1 MDKEE
6 IIKLVEK
13 EPTEEILTK
22 ERLAQYLDEKRKI
35 NHYIGFEISGFVH
48 LGTGIICMSKVADFQ
63 KAGINTTIFLADFH
77 SWINKKLG
85 GDLSTIKKVAGGYFK
100 EALKISLKIVG
111 GDPDKSKFVLGSDH
125 YKEVGLEYFET
136 VLKVSMNT
144 NLSRIKRSLTIMGRK
159 ESDSID
165 FAQLI
170 YPPMQVAD
178 IFSLKVNLAHG
189 GMDQRKA
196 HVIAIDVGEK
206 VSGYKPIAV
215 HHHLLIGMQIDEKIR
230 ENILSAKKEGK
241 RELFEESIID
251 IKMSKSKPESAIFIH
266 DSEEEI
272 KRKISKAFCPPK
284 EIELN
289 PVIDIV
295 RYVIFPWISRLEKK
309 FEIENLKSG
318 KIKEYSSLSELID
331 DYKNGNIHPL
341 DLKSST
347 TNYLIE
353 MLKPARD
360 YFLYGSGKSYLEEI
374 QNLKITR

>member
-178 IFSLKVNLAHG
+178 
-189 GMDQRKA
+189 
-196 HVIAIDVGEK
+196 
-206 VSGYKPIAV
+206 
-215 HHHLLIGMQIDEKIR
+215 
-230 ENILSAKKEGK
+230 
-241 RELFEESIID
+241 
-251 IKMSKSKPESAIFIH
+251 
-266 DSEEEI
+266 
-272 KRKISKAFCPPK
+272 
-284 EIELN
+284 
-289 PVIDIV
+289 
-295 RYVIFPWISRLEKK
+295 
-309 FEIENLKSG
+309 
-318 KIKEYSSLSELID
+318 
-331 DYKNGNIHPL
+331 
-341 DLKSST
+341 
-347 TNYLIE
+347 
-353 MLKPARD
+353 
-360 YFLYGSGKSYLEEI
+360 
-374 QNLKITR
+374 